1 MFANMKLKT
10 LFYEVIIFLLV
21 EFFNKLLL
29 ISRFITQ
36 RLYKLNLKKV
46 IWFPKAQT
54 TNPKRIYKTHKKFE
68 FSFLCLA
75 SDGSK
80 IIKLD
85 LFHRSFF

>member
-1 MFANMKLKT
+1 MKLKT

-46 IWFPKAQT
+46 I
-54 TNPKRIYKTHKKFE
+54 
-68 FSFLCLA
+68 
-75 SDGSK
+75 
-80 IIKLD
+80 
-85 LFHRSFF
+85 